1 MYETL
6 VDILTGRFQV
16 RPELVTPETTPP
28 ALGLDSLFVV
38 ELSFVLEEEA
48 GLKIGFDELAEAD
61 SVAGIARL
69 MQDERDRRDRQD
81 RRDQRDRQDESV

>member
-1 MYETL
+1 MYDTL
-6 VDILTGRFQV
+6 VKILTGRFQV
-16 RPELVTPETTPP
+16 RPELVTPEAAPP

-61 SVAGIARL
+61 TLAEITRL
-69 MQDERDRRDRQD
+69 MQDERNRQGRQD
-81 RRDQRDRQDESV
+81 ASV